1 MLKRILSVGAWTL
14 LSRITGFARDIV
26 LAAVLG
32 AGALMDVFSVAN
44 RLPNHFRAIFAEG
57 AFNSAFVPAYT
68 RILTQE
74 GEAPARLFSG
84 RIMVM
89 LALAVSLL
97 TAFAMWRMDLVIA
110 WLAPGFADEPT
121 RGSLAVVL
129 TRITFP
135 YLVFVSLVTLL
146 SGVLNAHGRF
156 AAAAAA
162 PVLLNVA
169 IVAAVAAAFL
179 FPSAAHAAAWGVFA
193 AGLLELLL
201 VWVAAARAQAL
212 PQLAAPRLDAP
223 TRGFFKALLPA
234 TIGAAGTQIAM
245 FADTILVTYLAAGGA
260 STLYYAD
267 RLYQLPVGVVGIAA
281 GTVLLPEMSR
291 LLAQGDE
298 AGAIRAQNR
307 SAAFTL
313 MLSAPF
319 LVAFLVLPVM
329 VMEALFVRGAFDQ
342 AAAQAAGAVLAAYAV
357 GLPAVVLI
365 RSAVAPFFARGDTR
379 TPVIASMSAVGI
391 NILLKLWLMPLYGAP
406 GLALATALG
415 AWINLAILTG
425 IALHRGWTRP
435 DGTLG
440 RVALAVAGASL
451 ALMAVLAGLPR
462 LLPLPALDLPG
473 GLHLSAAFTTLA
485 LAASL
490 GGLVYVGLLLACAR
504 VMRVP
509 LRRV

>member
-68 RILTQE
+68 RVLTQE

-84 RIMVM
+84 RIMVL
-89 LALAVSLL
+89 LALSVSLL

-121 RGSLAVVL
+121 RGGLAVTL

-169 IVAAVAAAFL
+169 IVAAVAIAFL

-212 PQLAAPRLDAP
+212 PTLAAPRLDAP

-260 STLYYAD
+260 SALYYAD

-313 MLSAPF
+313 MLAAPF
-319 LVAFLVLPVM
+319 FVAFLVLPVM
-329 VMEALFVRGAFDQ
+329 VMEALFVRGAFDM
-342 AAAQAAGAVLAAYAV
+342 AAAQAAGSVLFAYAV

-379 TPVIASMSAVGI
+379 TPVIASMSAVAI
-391 NILLKLWLMPLYGAP
+391 NVALKFWLMPLYGAP

-415 AWINLAILTG
+415 AWFNLALLTG
-425 IALHRGWTRP
+425 IALHKGWTRP

-440 RVALAVAGASL
+440 RIALAVGAASL
-451 ALMAVLAGLPR
+451 ALMAVLVGLPR

-473 GLHLSAAFTTLA
+473 GVHLSAAFTTLGV
-485 LAASL
+485 AAGL
-490 GGLVYVGLLLACAR
+490 GALVYVAVLVGGAR
-504 VMRVP
+504 VLRVA
-509 LRRV
+509 LRRI